1 MSRGTTSDHATAVQ
15 PCALIDGLARVH
27 FAMIPP
33 TMLTCRAAHLPA
45 FQPSIGSARSQG
57 ACIYIY
63 ARPADK
69 QTHSVPSSTEALRTA
84 TARRTGKTR
93 PVLSASLSSSERET
107 EPSSPA
113 RPVAAAAF
121 AHRDAERVKRREGL
135 GRRIHS
141 SATSGGPP
149 LPPERRLLLAARGD
163 SISIATA
170 LLPSYVVLLLGF
182 LPFFFLSLFF
192 SVCIVQQ
199 CSRPPSV
206 QPAGVVDGRRQRR
219 SFCAYNCQG
228 GGAKCTLHGPRSRSA
243 AAPLSWHGPTVA

>member
-1 MSRGTTSDHATAVQ
+1 
-15 PCALIDGLARVH
+15 
-27 FAMIPP
+27 
-33 TMLTCRAAHLPA
+33 MLTCRAAHLPA

-84 TARRTGKTR
+84 TARRTGNTR
-93 PVLSASLSSSERET
+93 PVLSPSLSSSERET

-182 LPFFFLSLFF
+182 LPFFFSLSLLFRLHR
-192 SVCIVQQ
+192 SA
-199 CSRPPSV
+199 V
-206 QPAGVVDGRRQRR
+206 QPSAISTARGCSGWKAAAAQFLRVQLPGRRREVHAAR
-219 SFCAYNCQG
+219 SSLA
-228 GGAKCTLHGPRSRSA
+228 
-243 AAPLSWHGPTVA
+243 